1 MPKPLNLRI
10 PQSNL
15 KEKKGKENLW
25 SQSTHFSI
33 QLYSKC
39 TGRQGLSS
47 EKVRNKKDG
56 AKCFH
61 TFKHSQDIREQA
73 TQKTFLVSCV
83 GSAQFSAGFVSSYSS
98 ALPVWAGLALP
109 LPSPALFLSAGL
121 KDNEAEFVQYR
132 LPVGRGPSSK
142 ICPR

>member
-61 TFKHSQDIREQA
+61 TFKHS
-73 TQKTFLVSCV
+73 
-83 GSAQFSAGFVSSYSS
+83 
-98 ALPVWAGLALP
+98 
-109 LPSPALFLSAGL
+109 
-121 KDNEAEFVQYR
+121 
-132 LPVGRGPSSK
+132 
-142 ICPR
+142 